1 MVNDEHSDSS
11 KVINT
16 IMLLAMGAIGY
27 IRDSTANQVGE
38 DAFALET
45 QMAATTMK
53 AGQKPTTSAVGE
65 RL

>member
-1 MVNDEHSDSS
+1 
-11 KVINT
+11 
-16 IMLLAMGAIGY
+16 MLLAMGAIGY